1 MRRIKIFAA
10 VCAISFLLCIGGV
23 PSLVSADP
31 AVTNPTDT
39 TTSTTTTDTGTA
51 KQTVCQALDAGTDCL
66 QDPHGGISVNKI
78 ITTIVNVLSFVV
90 GVVAVIMIMVGG
102 FRYVTSAGDS
112 SKASSAKS
120 TITYA
125 IVGIVIVASA
135 QVIVRYVLVSLK

>member
-1 MRRIKIFAA
+1 MRRIKLFTAACAVSLA
-10 VCAISFLLCIGGV
+10 VCSGA
-23 PSLVSADP
+23 PSLAGAIPV
-31 AVTNPTDT
+31 VTNPTDT
-39 TTSTTTTDTGTA
+39 TGASSTTTDTGTA
-51 KQTVCQALDAGTDCL
+51 KQTVCQALDAGTDCT

-125 IVGIVIVASA
+125 IVGIVIVAFA
-135 QVIVRYVLVSLK
+135 QVIVRFVLESLK